1 MKRILDFLREL
12 QEHND
17 REWFETHRTEYLR
30 VKAAT
35 EEFAARLIAGI
46 ASFDSTVGDLTPKE
60 CTYRIYRDIRFSS
73 DKRPYKSHIGIFIS
87 PGGKKSGHSGYYLH
101 IEPEHPERSDG
112 VPSGGPMLVTG
123 LYMPEPA
130 VLKSVREE
138 ILFNGEEFV
147 RNIGQAQDFSLNR
160 ENALKRVPVGFP
172 TDSPYAEYLRL
183 KDFCLERPVSEAFLL
198 SPALLARVT
207 ASFAPTAPF
216 NRQLNRAV
224 DFALDEM

>member
-1 MKRILDFLREL
+1 MYL
-12 QEHND
+12 QNLPRH
-17 REWFETHRTEYLR
+17 
-30 VKAAT
+30 
-35 EEFAARLIAGI
+35 
-46 ASFDSTVGDLTPKE
+46 P
-60 CTYRIYRDIRFSS
+60 FSS

-112 VPSGGPMLVTG
+112 TPSGGPMLVTG

-160 ENALKRVPVGFP
+160 ENALKRVPAGFP

-207 ASFAPTAPF
+207 ASFATTAPF

>member
-46 ASFDSTVGDLTPKE
+46 ASFDSTVGNLIPKE

-112 VPSGGPMLVTG
+112 TPSGGPMLVTG

-160 ENALKRVPVGFP
+160 ENALKRV
-172 TDSPYAEYLRL
+172 
-183 KDFCLERPVSEAFLL
+183 RPVF
-198 SPALLARVT
+198 
-207 ASFAPTAPF
+207 
-216 NRQLNRAV
+216 RQTPP
-224 DFALDEM
+224 MPSTSG

>member
-1 MKRILDFLREL
+1 MKRMDFLREL

-112 VPSGGPMLVTG
+112 TPSGGPMLVTD
-123 LYMPEPA
+123 LQRTNQ
-130 VLKSVREE
+130 LSQSVREE

-160 ENALKRVPVGFP
+160 ENALKRVPAGFP

-207 ASFAPTAPF
+207 ASFATTAPF

>member
-112 VPSGGPMLVTG
+112 TPSGGPMLVTG

-160 ENALKRVPVGFP
+160 ENALKRVPAGFP

-198 SPALLARVT
+198 SPPC
-207 ASFAPTAPF
+207 S
-216 NRQLNRAV
+216 QG
-224 DFALDEM
+224 

>member
-112 VPSGGPMLVTG
+112 VPAGGPMLVTG
-123 LYMPEPA
+123 LYCPNRPSSKASGKRFCSTAKSSSAISDRHRTSRSTGRMHSNGYRSVFRQTPPMP
-130 VLKSVREE
+130 STS
-138 ILFNGEEFV
+138 G
-147 RNIGQAQDFSLNR
+147 
-160 ENALKRVPVGFP
+160 
-172 TDSPYAEYLRL
+172 
-183 KDFCLERPVSEAFLL
+183 
-198 SPALLARVT
+198 
-207 ASFAPTAPF
+207 
-216 NRQLNRAV
+216 
-224 DFALDEM
+224 